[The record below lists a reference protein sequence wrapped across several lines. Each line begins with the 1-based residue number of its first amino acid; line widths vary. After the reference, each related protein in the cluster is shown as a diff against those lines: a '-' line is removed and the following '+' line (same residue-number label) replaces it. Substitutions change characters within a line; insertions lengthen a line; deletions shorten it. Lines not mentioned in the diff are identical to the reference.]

1 MRNCTIAF
9 FLLVFTLPLTA
20 QSFDWSRSTG
30 STGSDVSRSMGVDAA
45 GNVYTTGTF
54 TGTVDFD
61 PGAGTFMLT
70 ASGSSNIYVQKLSAT
85 GNFVWAKAML
95 GTDFSRS
102 ISMVVDAA
110 GNVYSTGFYAGAVDF
125 DPGAGTR
132 ILDSGSAVW
141 RDFYVLKL
149 DASGNLVWAHGFGG
163 VNEDIG
169 YGITLD
175 ANGNVLV
182 TGGFE
187 STVDFDPGAG
197 VASLTSTNM
206 DIFVQKLDAAG
217 NFVWAKSMT
226 TTGFGGDDYGA
237 AIATDATGNV
247 YLSGIFGGEVDFD
260 PGAGVA
266 QLSTPTGF
274 NGFVEKLDA
283 SGNFVWVKQ
292 AVSPLFSNGLD
303 ITVCANGDVLA
314 SGIFKDDI
322 DGDPGAATVTVP
334 SAGGWDG
341 YLYRLTPSGNL
352 VWFHS
357 LGGPQD
363 DYLRSLA
370 EDLSGN
376 VFIAGDFQDTV
387 DFDPSAN
394 TVFAYAM
401 GASDIFVQQLSGSGA
416 YISHMQMGGTQA
428 ESCFELVNANQ
439 SQYLAGY
446 FSDMV
451 DLDPY
456 AGTSTHISSGSE
468 DAYVLKL
475 NGPPVAMTDAASH
488 TLWTA
493 FPNPTEGKFQLSG
506 LERGS
511 IRKVCVTNAAGVVI
525 PVECDWQ
532 NGTNPEIDLG
542 SFPAGMYF
550 VAVWTKGAMVSL
562 KVVKD

>member
-1 MRNCTIAF
+1 
-9 FLLVFTLPLTA
+9 
-20 QSFDWSRSTG
+20 
-30 STGSDVSRSMGVDAA
+30 MGVDAA

-85 GNFVWAKAML
+85 GNFLWAKAML
-95 GTDFSRS
+95 GTDISRS
-102 ISMVVDAA
+102 LSLAVDGA

-125 DPGAGTR
+125 DPSAGTR

-197 VASLTSTNM
+197 VASLTATNM
-206 DIFVQKLDAAG
+206 DVFVQKLDAAG

-247 YLSGIFGGEVDFD
+247 YLGIFGGEVDFD

-266 QLSTPTGF
+266 QLSTTGGF

-303 ITVCANGDVLA
+303 IIVCANGDVLA
-314 SGIFKDDI
+314 SGIFKDEI
-322 DGDPGAATVTVP
+322 DGDPGTATVTVP

-352 VWFHS
+352 VWFHN

-376 VFIAGDFQDTV
+376 VYLAGDFQDTV
-387 DFDPSAN
+387 DFDPSGN
-394 TVFAYAM
+394 TAFAYAL
-401 GASDIFVQQLSGSGA
+401 GGSDIFVQQLSATGA
-416 YISHMQMGGTQA
+416 YIGQNQMGGLQG
-428 ESCFELVNANQ
+428 ESCFELVLANQ
-439 SQYLAGY
+439 SLYLAGY
-446 FSDMV
+446 FSATV

-456 AGTSTHISSGSE
+456 SGVSSHVSAGTE

-475 NGPPVAMTDAASH
+475 NGPPVGALDASGKSH
-488 TLWTA
+488 WTA
-493 FPNPTEGKFQLSG
+493 YPNPTEGKFQLSG
-506 LERGS
+506 LTHGS
-511 IRKVCVTNAAGVVI
+511 IRKICVTNPSGAVI

-532 NGTNPEIDLG
+532 NGRNPEIDLG

-550 VAVWTKGAMVSL
+550 VTVWANGTMVSL
-562 KVVKD
+562 KVVRD